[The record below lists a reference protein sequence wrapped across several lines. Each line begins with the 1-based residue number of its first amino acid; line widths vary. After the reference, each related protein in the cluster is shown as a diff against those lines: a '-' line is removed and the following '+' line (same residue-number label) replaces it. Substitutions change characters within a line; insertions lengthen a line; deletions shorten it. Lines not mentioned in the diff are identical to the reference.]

1 MITDSTVAA
10 LRGLCKWSPEH
21 EQILCPAQALYQKQ
35 GRSRQFSS
43 KEDRDAHIGDEIK
56 QLERAAAVKRS
67 SADELRSHVQ
77 QLTSQLMDLSQVWKW
92 PYAHHPP
99 FSPLIPVTLGRRL
112 RLASMH
118 APALPMCDMT
128 EAEKQGGRP

>member
-1 MITDSTVAA
+1 MITDLTVVAS
-10 LRGLCKWSPEH
+10 RGLCKWSPGL
-21 EQILCPAQALYQKQ
+21 EQILRPAQALYQKQ

-77 QLTSQLMDLSQVWKW
+77 QLTSQLMDLSQVCGSGLD
-92 PYAHHPP
+92 AHHPP
-99 FSPLIPVTLGRRL
+99 FSPLILVTLGRRL
-112 RLASMH
+112 HWLLRVH
-118 APALPMCDMT
+118 
-128 EAEKQGGRP
+128 